1 MSPSV
6 LSPGSIVDFPP
17 KQVFYKI
24 YPTLFWCYLFK
35 EVKSAYQRDICK
47 PAFIAAWFK
56 IAEI

>member
-1 MSPSV
+1 
-6 LSPGSIVDFPP
+6 VDFPP